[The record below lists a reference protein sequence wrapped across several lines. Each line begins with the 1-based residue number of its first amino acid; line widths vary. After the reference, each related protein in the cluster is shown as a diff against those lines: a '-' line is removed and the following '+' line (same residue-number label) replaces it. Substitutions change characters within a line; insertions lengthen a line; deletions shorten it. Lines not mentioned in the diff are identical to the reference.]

1 MKKIWKEPL
10 LHFLLIGG
18 GIFLCYYLLNL
29 NEENPED
36 YTIIIDDNDIARLQ
50 QAFQKNWGKT
60 PDSLT
65 SQALIEEEIR
75 AEIFYRE
82 ALRMQLDHNDEIIR
96 RRLRQKYEFL
106 IKDLKAQDLP
116 DNAQLRNFYQQHIE
130 RYQNPKKV
138 SFQQLY
144 FSPDN
149 RKNAAADATKIL
161 NQIQEN
167 QKQAAELKTLAD
179 PFYLQFFYADRD
191 EESIRQL
198 FGKAFTDQLF
208 SIDNTGWHGPIQS
221 GYGYHLVNINKIS
234 AASPTPFEAIEKDVL
249 ADWKQQQLEEY
260 NEQLYQ
266 SLKQQYKVEIIRN
279 LSDS

>member
-18 GIFLCYYLLNL
+18 GIFLCYELLNI
-29 NEENPED
+29 NEENPEE
-36 YTIIIDDNDIARLQ
+36 YTIIIDDTDIARLQ
-50 QAFQKNWGKT
+50 QAYQKNWGKA
-60 PDSLT
+60 PDST
-65 SQALIEEEIR
+65 TTQALIDEEIR

-116 DNAQLRNFYQQHIE
+116 DSTQLQAFYQEHID
-130 RYQNPKKV
+130 RYQSPKKI

-149 RKNAAADATKIL
+149 RENPAEDAAKIF
-161 NQIQEN
+161 NQIKEN
-167 QKQAAELKTLAD
+167 KPETSTVKTLGD
-179 PFYLQFFYADRD
+179 PFYLQFFYSERE

-198 FGKAFTDQLF
+198 FGKAFADQLF
-208 SIDNTGWHGPIQS
+208 SINETGWHGPISS
-221 GYGYHLVNINKIS
+221 GYGYHLVNISYIS
-234 AASPTPFEAIEKDVL
+234 AASPTPFKTIEKDIL
-249 ADWKQQQLEEY
+249 ADWKQQHLEDY
-260 NEQLYQ
+260 NEQLFQ
-266 SLKQQYKVEIIRN
+266 SLKQQYQVEIIHN
-279 LSDS
+279 SSE